1 MLSKLNQMVIAT
13 YLSVTGYA
21 KGLAEDLKNDEHG
34 LSGVVVAVLLILV
47 AVLAVVMLWGFLS
60 GWLSEMWETITGKAG
75 EIK

>member
-21 KGLAEDLKNDEHG
+21 KGLVEELKDDERG

-60 GWLSEMWETITGKAG
+60 GWLG
-75 EIK
+75 EIWEKITSAADGIS